1 MFIRMLKRLIGVQI
15 KNDYVL
21 LDQVKIVLEEYCLL
35 IQEQMQVKL
44 QG

>member
-1 MFIRMLKRLIGVQI
+1 MLKRLIGVQI

-21 LDQVKIVLEEYCLL
+21 LDQVKIVLEEYSLL

-44 QG
+44 QE